1 MSIWLYNWPRL
12 LVQSILKLLK
22 LIGIGNE
29 HIHIYIYVWCYKH
42 ILIVVVEW
50 SMIMWLCAMPKSKK
64 LLEKHLR
71 RKIVFLRKTIR
82 FGTLVRCAMST
93 RLVSFPFFLHR
104 LLCFVRMQYQHSFF
118 RFLLHMYLWPP
129 WLFIQLFIL
138 IFHYR
143 FIASMFFLYNKTF
156 ITFFLHIKILLNDLV
171 IKYYYNRIYLGYM
184 KRGNA
189 EENSN

>member
-1 MSIWLYNWPRL
+1 
-12 LVQSILKLLK
+12 
-22 LIGIGNE
+22 
-29 HIHIYIYVWCYKH
+29 
-42 ILIVVVEW
+42 
-50 SMIMWLCAMPKSKK
+50 MPKNKK
-64 LLEKHLR
+64 SLKKQLR

-82 FGTLVRCAMST
+82 VGTLVRCAMST
-93 RLVSFPFFLHR
+93 RLVSFPFFLHH
-104 LLCFVRMQYQHSFF
+104 LLCFVRTQYQHSFL

-138 IFHYR
+138 IFHYC

-156 ITFFLHIKILLNDLV
+156 ITFFLHIKIPLNDLV
-171 IKYYYNRIYLGYM
+171 IKYYYNRIYLGYI